1 MPSPPRPRFIIIG
14 AMKCATSSLYE
25 QLVAQPNVF
34 MPTPKE
40 PNFFSDDPIYAQGI
54 DWYWQLFESA
64 SPEDLCGEA
73 STHYTKL
80 PTYPE
85 TIARIQEHLGTDL
98 KLIYMMRHPIQRLVS
113 HYIHEWTQRV
123 ISVDLNT
130 AVEQHPEMIDYG
142 RYSLQIEPY
151 LEAFGPDRVLPI
163 FFEQFC
169 NAPDQELQRVCEFI
183 GYPNP
188 PQWQELERSNVSSQR
203 MRQSVLRD
211 LIVHAPILSTI
222 RKRLIPQGVRD
233 RIKGLWQMKKRP
245 QLTPENQTKVKS
257 IFDQD
262 LQTLGQW
269 LGVELT
275 CDTFKTAAQVS
286 PQGWPGWSKSSANG
300 FEPPE
305 TGSPCY

>member
-1 MPSPPRPRFIIIG
+1 MSHPRPRFIIIG

-25 QLVAQPNVF
+25 QIVAQPNVF

-54 DWYWQLFESA
+54 DWYWNLFA
-64 SPEDLCGEA
+64 PAQAEDFCGEA

-85 TIARIQEHLGTDL
+85 TIARIQEHLGSNL
-98 KLIYMMRHPIQRLVS
+98 KLVYMMRHPVQRLVS

-123 ISVDLNT
+123 ISVDINT
-130 AVEQHPEMIDYG
+130 ALAQHPEMIAYS
-142 RYSLQIEPY
+142 RYSQQIDPF
-151 LEAFGPDRVLPI
+151 LRAFGPENVLPV

-169 NAPDQELQRVCEFI
+169 AAPDVELKRVCEFI
-183 GYPNP
+183 GYPNV
-188 PQWQELERSNVSSQR
+188 PQWQEIERSNVSSQR
-203 MRQSVLRD
+203 MRKSALRD
-211 LIVHAPILSTI
+211 FLVYAPIVSTV
-222 RKRLIPQGVRD
+222 RKRLVPQAVRD

-245 QLTPENQTKVKS
+245 ALTPENEAKVKA

-269 LGVELT
+269 LEVELT
-275 CDTFKTAAQVS
+275 CETFKTAAKVS
-286 PQGWPGWSKSSANG
+286 PEGWPGWQATAAPAQVEWG
-300 FEPPE
+300 LV
-305 TGSPCY
+305 